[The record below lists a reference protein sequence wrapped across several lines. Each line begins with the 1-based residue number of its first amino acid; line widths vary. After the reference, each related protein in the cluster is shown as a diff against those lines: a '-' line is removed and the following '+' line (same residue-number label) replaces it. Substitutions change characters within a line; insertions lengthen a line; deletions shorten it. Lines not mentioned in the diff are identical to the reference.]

1 MKRQLTFILSILT
14 IIFLLAACGQE
25 DPTPTPT
32 PQPEP
37 TESSEVDEETTEV
50 AEPTAEPEPTD
61 EPEPE
66 PTEEPEEPDD
76 DESAS
81 TTTPVGN
88 TAVIVN
94 DEGGPVSIT
103 GVVTYTNPFFTLG
116 VAAPLVILED
126 QAGFV
131 DRNENYLMPVESQ
144 TLGQITSDFYES
156 PFSYSIALP
165 IEPQGGYRD
174 VDNDGEEDQGIQ
186 VFAPAYWN
194 NTFDD
199 PFLQE
204 RDLHGGGWSSAYAST
219 IVSEDPALER
229 EIVGGKFLVYAPDDQ
244 QGFPSGFGDDGLL
257 FTEDDPIVILPAG
270 YTVVDLN
277 TDPFTFDRSREQ
289 VIDLLEP
296 EGAALVDY
304 SEESYTDAFNSLVD
318 QLANE
323 YAFTEYKGI
332 DWEALREE
340 FQPRFEAADEDGDD
354 LEYQRALRDFAW
366 SIPDGHISGP
376 FVGDDFREAVL
387 GGIGIA
393 IHETDEQQSYVVFLT
408 EGGPAAEAGIE
419 LGAEITAVNG
429 TPMAEHISNT
439 ISHFAPYS
447 TPHSERLDLQQ
458 FSTRFPRGSEVSVSF
473 INPESS
479 SEQTVKLEASS
490 ELDSYNYWLDIAAR
504 DGFELPVEYEL
515 LDEGVGYVSIYSFS
529 DNDLLS
535 AQLWERMI
543 QEMKDNDVPAI
554 IIDMRENGGGS
565 GFLADSLSAYFFDE
579 ELVTGNT
586 SYYDDDTEDFYTD
599 PEDEDHLYLPSED
612 LRYDGQL
619 VVLVGPECAS
629 ACEFFSYNLTLNDR
643 ATIIGHYPTA
653 GLGGSIDRV
662 AMPEDVEFTFTQGRA
677 VDPDGNIHIE
687 GIGVVPD
694 IRVPVTRA
702 SIFSETDEVL
712 QAAIAYLVGASI
724 DAGPITV
731 GESRSETIN
740 TGERVSFT
748 LDLAEDDVIG
758 ILLESDSGEDV
769 ILRIYDLGGTLL
781 AETEPDTFNGFEG
794 VALGQA
800 ATLVLEVGTVENA
813 ETADFTLTIEDQS

>member
-1 MKRQLTFILSILT
+1 MKRQLTFMLTTLLIIL
-14 IIFLLAACGQE
+14 LLAACGQE
-25 DPTPTPT
+25 DPTPTT
-32 PQPEP
+32 QPEP
-37 TESSEVDEETTEV
+37 TESSQVEATS
-50 AEPTAEPEPTD
+50 TAEPEATTAPD
-61 EPEPE
+61 
-66 PTEEPEEPDD
+66 PTEEPESEPTTEADATETD
-76 DESAS
+76 SEEMET
-81 TTTPVGN
+81 TTTPAEN

-131 DRNENYLMPVESQ
+131 DRDENYLMPVASQ
-144 TLGQITSDFYES
+144 TLGQITTDFYES

-204 RDLHGGGWSSAYAST
+204 RDLHGGGWSTAYAST
-219 IVSEDPALER
+219 IVSDDPELDR
-229 EIVGGKFLVYAPDDQ
+229 EIIGGKFLIYAPDDQ
-244 QGFPSGFGDDGLL
+244 QGFPSGFGEDGLL
-257 FTEDDPIVILPAG
+257 FTEDDPIVVLPQG

-277 TDPFTFDRSREQ
+277 SDPFRFDRSREQ
-289 VIDLLEP
+289 VIDLIEP

-304 SEESYTDAFNSLVD
+304 SEQTYTEAFNSLVD

-323 YAFTEYKGI
+323 YAFTDYKEL
-332 DWEALREE
+332 DWEALRSE
-340 FQPRFEAADEDGDD
+340 FLPRFEAADEDGDD

-366 SIPDGHISGP
+366 SIPDGHVSGP

-387 GGIGIA
+387 GGIGFA

-408 EGGPAAEAGIE
+408 EGGPAEQVGIE
-419 LGAEITAVNG
+419 LEAEITAVNG
-429 TPMAEHISNT
+429 VPMAEHISNT
-439 ISHFAPYS
+439 VSYFAPYS
-447 TPHSERLDLQQ
+447 TSHSERLDLQQ
-458 FSTRFPRGSEVSVSF
+458 FSTRFPRGTEVSVSF

-479 SEQTVKLEASS
+479 TEQTVKLTASS

-543 QEMKDNDVPAI
+543 REMKDNEVSAI

-565 GFLADSLSAYFFDE
+565 GFLADALSAYFFDE

-586 SYYDDDTEDFYTD
+586 GYFDDERGEFYMD

-694 IRVPVTRA
+694 IRVPVTRD

-712 QAAIAYLVGASI
+712 QAAIAYLVGANI
-724 DAGPITV
+724 DAGNIVV
-731 GESRSETIN
+731 GEARSETVN

-748 LDLAEDDVIG
+748 LELAADDVIG
-758 ILLESDSGEDV
+758 IYLESDSGQDL
-769 ILRIYDLGGTLL
+769 ILRIYDVGGTLL
-781 AETEPDTFNGFEG
+781 AETDPDTFNGFEEVG
-794 VALGQA
+794 LGQT
-800 ATLVLEVGTVENA
+800 ATLILEVGTVGNS